1 MPRGTGLY
9 DNDKEPDEEPDG
21 DDRGEPMQSDAEVD
35 TDKPTPDVI
44 ETDSEDEPSG

>member
-1 MPRGTGLY
+1 VPRGTGLY
-9 DNDKEPDEEPDG
+9 EDDEEPDG

-44 ETDSEDEPSG
+44 ETDSDDEPSG

>member
-9 DNDKEPDEEPDG
+9 ENDEEPDG
-21 DDRGEPMQSDAEVD
+21 DDRGEPMQSADEVD

-44 ETDSEDEPSG
+44 EADDQDEQSG